1 MARLGTPWRFLR
13 QFAFVF
19 PARFPKKRATIA
31 AMAIPDISE
40 AIASSKI
47 SRRSLV
53 AGIAALGVHGLA
65 RNARAAGTPPLAERM
80 AAYAAALRYEDLDAA
95 TVERVKSHVIDVL
108 GCGIGAFD
116 ERAVRICREI
126 AQSVQGPA
134 TIIGTARK
142 TSPDLAAFANGA
154 AGRYFDL
161 NDIYVGKMTCHPS
174 DQIAPCFSVAEAER
188 AGGHDLITAIA
199 LAYEINCRLVD
210 AVDITARGWDSPV
223 FSLPAV
229 ALAAGKLMK
238 LDVAKLTEAVNLAI
252 NDHIS
257 TGQTRRQVLSDWK
270 GLSDGEASRN
280 AVFAAM
286 LARGGL
292 TGPTPIFEG
301 TLGVFKQISGEA
313 NIDVAKFGGHGNP
326 FRINQCGMKSY
337 PAVVF
342 TQTAIA
348 AAMAIA
354 DEVTVVETKKGA
366 PDKAAALERIASI
379 EIATSKRG
387 LVQTG
392 TDREKWAPA
401 TRETADHSMPYI
413 TARAMFDGD
422 ITNDSYA
429 PAKLKEPRI
438 LAFMQKITV
447 AEDPVLTARTG
458 GAVPTR
464 ITAILAD
471 GKRVSREV
479 NDIPGFAAKPM
490 QRPDIDRKFRGNIG
504 KRWPREKT
512 DAVLQ
517 SLWALENTRDI
528 GALLATLKV

>member
-1 MARLGTPWRFLR
+1 MAMLTIS
-13 QFAFVF
+13 
-19 PARFPKKRATIA
+19 RAGGGNR
-31 AMAIPDISE
+31 
-40 AIASSKI
+40 I
-47 SRRSLV
+47 SRRSII
-53 AGIAALGVHGLA
+53 AGIAALGVHGSG
-65 RNARAAGTPPLAERM
+65 RNARADEARPLAERM
-80 AAYAAALRYEDLDAA
+80 AAYAAGLRYQDLDAA
-95 TVERVKSHVIDVL
+95 TIERVKAHVIDVL
-108 GCGIGAFD
+108 GCGIAAFD

-126 AQSVQGPA
+126 AQSVQGAA

-154 AGRYFDL
+154 AGRYYDL

-174 DQIAPCFSVAEAER
+174 DQIAPCFSVAESER
-188 AGGHDLITAIA
+188 ASGQDLITAIA
-199 LAYEINCRLVD
+199 LAYEINCRLVE
-210 AVDITARGWDSPV
+210 ALDISSRGWDSPV

-238 LDVAKLTEAVNLAI
+238 LDTAKLTEAVNLAI

-301 TLGVFKQISGEA
+301 TLGVFKQVSGEA

-342 TQTAIA
+342 TQTAIV
-348 AAMAIA
+348 AAMGIA
-354 DEVTVVETKKGA
+354 DEVTKGA
-366 PDKAAALERIASI
+366 TDKAAALERIAAI
-379 EIATSKRG
+379 EIATSQRG

-422 ITNDSYA
+422 ITNDTYA

-479 NDIPGFAAKPM
+479 NDIPGFAAQPM
-490 QRPDIDRKFRGNIG
+490 QKPDVDRKFRGNIG

-517 SLWALENTRDI
+517 SLWTLESTQDI
-528 GALLATLKV
+528 GGLLAKLTV

>member
-1 MARLGTPWRFLR
+1 MSN
-13 QFAFVF
+13 VIDS
-19 PARFPKKRATIA
+19 K
-31 AMAIPDISE
+31 
-40 AIASSKI
+40 KI
-47 SRRSLV
+47 SRRNIV
-53 AGIAALGVHGLA
+53 AGIAALGIYGFA
-65 RNARAAGTPPLAERM
+65 RNARAAETRPLAERL
-80 AAYAAALRYEDLDAA
+80 AAYAAVLRYEDLDAA
-95 TVERVKSHVIDVL
+95 TIERVKSHVIDTL
-108 GCGIGAFD
+108 GCGIAAFD
-116 ERAVRICREI
+116 ERPVRVCRDI
-126 AQSVQGPA
+126 AQSVQGPS
-134 TIIGTARK
+134 TIIGT
-142 TSPDLAAFANGA
+142 TS
-154 AGRYFDL
+154 
-161 NDIYVGKMTCHPS
+161 HPS
-174 DQIAPCFSVAEAER
+174 DHIAPCFAVAESER
-188 AGGHDLITAIA
+188 ARGHDLITAIA

-210 AVDITARGWDSPV
+210 ALDISSRGWDSPV

-238 LDVAKLTEAVNLAI
+238 LDAAKLTEAVNLAI

-257 TGQTRRQVLSDWK
+257 MGQTRRQVLSDWK
-270 GLSDGEASRN
+270 GLADGEASRN

-301 TLGVFKQISGEA
+301 TLGLFKQVSGEA
-313 NIDVAKFGGHGNP
+313 SIDVAKFGGHGNP
-326 FRINQCGMKSY
+326 FRINQCGMKAY

-342 TQTAIA
+342 TQTAIVA
-348 AAMAIA
+348 ATGIA
-354 DEVTVVETKKGA
+354 DEVTKGA

-401 TRETADHSMPYI
+401 TRDTADHSMPYI

-438 LAFMQKITV
+438 LAFMQKIRV

-471 GKRVSREV
+471 GQRVSREV
-479 NDIPGFAAKPM
+479 NDIPGFAGKPM

-517 SLWALENTRDI
+517 SLWVLENTQDI
-528 GALLATLKV
+528 GALLATLTV

>member
-1 MARLGTPWRFLR
+1 MSD
-13 QFAFVF
+13 
-19 PARFPKKRATIA
+19 
-31 AMAIPDISE
+31 AIDGK
-40 AIASSKI
+40 KI
-47 SRRSLV
+47 SRRSIV
-53 AGIAALGVHGLA
+53 AGIAALGVYGLA
-65 RNARAAGTPPLAERM
+65 RNARAAETRPLAERM
-80 AAYAAALRYEDLDAA
+80 AVYAAALRYEDLDAA
-95 TVERVKSHVIDVL
+95 TIERVKSHVIDVL
-108 GCGIGAFD
+108 GGAIGASD
-116 ERAVRICREI
+116 ERAGRICREI
-126 AQSVQGPA
+126 AQSVQGAA

-142 TSPDLAAFANGA
+142 PSPDLAAFANGA
-154 AGRYFDL
+154 AGRYYDL
-161 NDIYVGKMTCHPS
+161 NDIYVGRTTTHPS
-174 DQIAPCFSVAEAER
+174 DQIAPCFAVAESER
-188 AGGHDLITAIA
+188 ASGHDLITAIA

-210 AVDITARGWDSPV
+210 ALDISSRGGDSPV

-229 ALAAGKLMK
+229 ALAVGKLMK
-238 LDVAKLTEAVNLAI
+238 LDAAKLTEAVNLAI

-257 TGQTRRQVLSDWK
+257 MGQTRRQVLSDWK
-270 GLSDGEASRN
+270 GLADGEASRN

-301 TLGVFKQISGEA
+301 TLGLFQQVSGEA
-313 NIDVAKFGGHGNP
+313 SIDVAKFGGHGNP
-326 FRINQCGMKSY
+326 FRINQCGMKAY

-342 TQTAIA
+342 TQTAIVA
-348 AAMAIA
+348 ATAIA
-354 DEVTVVETKKGA
+354 DEVTKGP
-366 PDKAAALERIASI
+366 PDKAAALERIVSI

-387 LVQTG
+387 RVQTG

-401 TRETADHSMPYI
+401 TRDTADHSMPYI

-464 ITAILAD
+464 ITAILAN
-471 GKRVSREV
+471 GQRVSREV
-479 NDIPGFAAKPM
+479 NDIPGFAGRPM

-504 KRWPREKT
+504 NRWPREKT

-517 SLWALENTRDI
+517 SLWVLENTQDI
-528 GALLATLKV
+528 GALLAALTV

>member
-1 MARLGTPWRFLR
+1 MPCSLTRFRHNCTVGRLTPSCSAMDTLSW
-13 QFAFVF
+13 
-19 PARFPKKRATIA
+19 PARAPKIIRQRSATCCGVPYDDSHFSSCVRSAGSNWIA
-31 AMAIPDISE
+31 MLVFGMSE
-40 AIASSKI
+40 IIATT
-47 SRRSLV
+47 
-53 AGIAALGVHGLA
+53 G
-65 RNARAAGTPPLAERM
+65 NA
-80 AAYAAALRYEDLDAA
+80 
-95 TVERVKSHVIDVL
+95 VKLFKGHY
-108 GCGIGAFD
+108 
-116 ERAVRICREI
+116 
-126 AQSVQGPA
+126 
-134 TIIGTARK
+134 
-142 TSPDLAAFANGA
+142 TSIQQD
-154 AGRYFDL
+154 
-161 NDIYVGKMTCHPS
+161 
-174 DQIAPCFSVAEAER
+174 
-188 AGGHDLITAIA
+188 
-199 LAYEINCRLVD
+199 EINCRLVD
-210 AVDITARGWDSPV
+210 ALDISSRGWDSPV

-238 LDVAKLTEAVNLAI
+238 LDAAKLTEAVNLAI

-257 TGQTRRQVLSDWK
+257 MGQTRRQVLSDWK
-270 GLSDGEASRN
+270 GLADGEASRN

-301 TLGVFKQISGEA
+301 TLGLFKQVSGEA
-313 NIDVAKFGGHGNP
+313 SIDVAKFGGHRNP
-326 FRINQCGMKSY
+326 FRINQCGMKAY

-342 TQTAIA
+342 TQTAIVA
-348 AAMAIA
+348 ATAIA
-354 DEVTVVETKKGA
+354 AEVTRGA
-366 PDKAAALERIASI
+366 PVGYDRAAALERIASI
-379 EIATSKRG
+379 EIATSRRG

-392 TDREKWAPA
+392 TDREKWAPV
-401 TRETADHSMPYI
+401 TRDTADHSMPYI

-471 GKRVSREV
+471 GQRVSREV
-479 NDIPGFAAKPM
+479 NDIPGFAGRPM

-512 DAVLQ
+512 DAALQ
-517 SLWALENTRDI
+517 SLWVLENTQDI
-528 GALLATLKV
+528 GALLAALTV

>member
-1 MARLGTPWRFLR
+1 MATYTMPE
-13 QFAFVF
+13 
-19 PARFPKKRATIA
+19 
-31 AMAIPDISE
+31 AIPST
-40 AIASSKI
+40 KM
-47 SRRSLV
+47 SRRGLV
-53 AGIAALGVHGLA
+53 AGIAALGVHRLA
-65 RNARAAGTPPLAERM
+65 RNARAAETRPLAERM
-80 AAYAAALRYEDLDAA
+80 AAYAASLRYEDLDAA
-95 TVERVKSHVIDVL
+95 TIERVKSHVIDVL
-108 GCGIGAFD
+108 GCGISAFD
-116 ERAVRICREI
+116 ERPVRACREI
-126 AQSVQGPA
+126 ALSVQGPA
-134 TIIGTARK
+134 TIVGTARK

-154 AGRYFDL
+154 AGRYYDL
-161 NDIYVGKMTCHPS
+161 NDIYVGRMTSHPS
-174 DQIAPCFSVAEAER
+174 DSIAPCFAVAESER

-199 LAYEINCRLVD
+199 LAYEIACRLVD
-210 AVDITARGWDSPV
+210 ALDISSRGWDSPV

-238 LDVAKLTEAVNLAI
+238 LDAAKLTQAVNLAI

-257 TGQTRRQVLSDWK
+257 MGQTRRQVLSDWK
-270 GLSDGEASRN
+270 GLADGEASRN

-301 TLGVFKQISGEA
+301 TLGVFKQVSGEA
-313 NIDVAKFGGHGNP
+313 NIDVGKFGGHGNP
-326 FRINQCGMKSY
+326 FRVNQCGMKAY

-342 TQTAIA
+342 TQTAIVA
-348 AAMAIA
+348 AKAIA
-354 DEVTVVETKKGA
+354 DEVAAGEGNKGA
-366 PDKAAALERIASI
+366 PDKAAALERIVSI

-392 TDREKWAPA
+392 TDREKWAPT
-401 TRETADHSMPYI
+401 TRDTADHSMPYI

-422 ITNDSYA
+422 ITNDTYA
-429 PAKLKEPRI
+429 PAKLTEPRI
-438 LAFMQKITV
+438 LAFMRKITV

-471 GKRVSREV
+471 GRRVTREV
-479 NDIPGFAAKPM
+479 NDIPGFAGKPM

-512 DAVLQ
+512 DAVLE
-517 SLWALENTRDI
+517 SLWALENAQDI
-528 GALLATLKV
+528 GALLARLTV

>member
-1 MARLGTPWRFLR
+1 MSD
-13 QFAFVF
+13 
-19 PARFPKKRATIA
+19 
-31 AMAIPDISE
+31 AIDSK
-40 AIASSKI
+40 KI
-47 SRRSLV
+47 SRRSIV
-53 AGIAALGVHGLA
+53 AGIAALGVYGFA
-65 RNARAAGTPPLAERM
+65 RNARAAETRPLAERL
-80 AAYAAALRYEDLDAA
+80 AAYAAALRYEDLDPA
-95 TVERVKSHVIDVL
+95 TVERVKSHVIDTL
-108 GCGIGAFD
+108 GCGIAAFD
-116 ERAVRICREI
+116 ERPVRVCREI

-142 TSPDLAAFANGA
+142 TSPDLAAFANGS
-154 AGRYFDL
+154 AGRYYDL
-161 NDIYVGKMTCHPS
+161 NDIYVGRMTCHPS
-174 DQIAPCFSVAEAER
+174 DQIAPCFAVAESER
-188 AGGHDLITAIA
+188 ASGHDLITAIA

-210 AVDITARGWDSPV
+210 ALDISSRGWDSPV

-238 LDVAKLTEAVNLAI
+238 LDAAKLTEAVNLAI

-257 TGQTRRQVLSDWK
+257 MGQTRRQVLSDWK
-270 GLSDGEASRN
+270 GLADGEASRN

-301 TLGVFKQISGEA
+301 TLGLFKQVSGEA
-313 NIDVAKFGGHGNP
+313 SIDVAKFGGHGNP
-326 FRINQCGMKSY
+326 FRINQCGMKAY

-342 TQTAIA
+342 TQTAIVA
-348 AAMAIA
+348 ATAIA
-354 DEVTVVETKKGA
+354 DEVTKGA
-366 PDKAAALERIASI
+366 PDKATALERIASI
-379 EIATSKRG
+379 EIATSRRG

-392 TDREKWAPA
+392 TDREKWAPV
-401 TRETADHSMPYI
+401 TRDTADHSMPYI

-471 GKRVSREV
+471 GQRVSREV
-479 NDIPGFAAKPM
+479 NDIPGFAGRPM

-504 KRWPREKT
+504 KRWPRQKT
-512 DAVLQ
+512 DAALQ
-517 SLWALENTRDI
+517 SLWVLENTQDI
-528 GALLATLKV
+528 GALLAALTV

>member
-1 MARLGTPWRFLR
+1 MAMLTMSLAGGGNR
-13 QFAFVF
+13 
-19 PARFPKKRATIA
+19 
-31 AMAIPDISE
+31 
-40 AIASSKI
+40 I
-47 SRRSLV
+47 SRRSII
-53 AGIAALGVHGLA
+53 AGIAALGVHGLG
-65 RNARAAGTPPLAERM
+65 RNARADEARPLAERM
-80 AAYAAALRYEDLDAA
+80 AAYAAALRYQDLDAA
-95 TVERVKSHVIDVL
+95 TIERVKAHVIDVL
-108 GCGIGAFD
+108 GCGIAAFD

-126 AQSVQGPA
+126 AQSVQGAA

-154 AGRYFDL
+154 AGRYYDL

-174 DQIAPCFSVAEAER
+174 DQIAPCFAVAESER
-188 AGGHDLITAIA
+188 ASGQDLITAIA
-199 LAYEINCRLVD
+199 LAYEINCRLVE
-210 AVDITARGWDSPV
+210 ALDISSRGWDSPV

-238 LDVAKLTEAVNLAI
+238 LDTAKLTEAVNLAI

-301 TLGVFKQISGEA
+301 TLGVFKQVSGEA

-342 TQTAIA
+342 TQTAIV
-348 AAMAIA
+348 AAMGIA
-354 DEVTVVETKKGA
+354 DEVTKGA
-366 PDKAAALERIASI
+366 PDKAAALERIAAI
-379 EIATSKRG
+379 EIATSQRG

-422 ITNDSYA
+422 ITNDTYA

-479 NDIPGFAAKPM
+479 NDIPGFAAQPM
-490 QRPDIDRKFRGNIG
+490 QKPDVDRKFRGNIG

-517 SLWALENTRDI
+517 SLWTLESTQDI
-528 GALLATLKV
+528 GGLLAKLTV

>member
-1 MARLGTPWRFLR
+1 M
-13 QFAFVF
+13 
-19 PARFPKKRATIA
+19 
-31 AMAIPDISE
+31 SE
-40 AIASSKI
+40 AIDSQKI
-47 SRRSLV
+47 SRRGLI
-53 AGIAALGVHGLA
+53 AGIAALGWHGF
-65 RNARAAGTPPLAERM
+65 ARAVRAAEARPLAERL
-80 AAYAAALRYEDLDAA
+80 AAYAASLRYEDLDAA
-95 TVERVKSHVIDVL
+95 TIERVKSHVIDVL
-108 GCGIGAFD
+108 GCGIAAFD
-116 ERAVRICREI
+116 ERPVRVCREI
-126 AQSVQGPA
+126 ALNVQGAA

-154 AGRYFDL
+154 AGRYYDL
-161 NDIYVGKMTCHPS
+161 NDIYVGRMTSHPS
-174 DQIAPCFSVAEAER
+174 DYIAPCFAVAESER
-188 AGGHDLITAIA
+188 ASGHDLITAIA
-199 LAYEINCRLVD
+199 LAYEIGCRLVD
-210 AVDITARGWDSPV
+210 ALDISSRGWDSPV

-238 LDVAKLTEAVNLAI
+238 LDAAKLTEAINLAI

-257 TGQTRRQVLSDWK
+257 MGQTRRQVLSDWK
-270 GLSDGEASRN
+270 GLADGEASRN

-301 TLGVFKQISGEA
+301 TLGLFKQVSGEA
-313 NIDVAKFGGHGNP
+313 NIDIAKFGGHGNP
-326 FRINQCGMKSY
+326 YRINQCGMKAY

-342 TQTAIA
+342 TQTAIVA
-348 AAMAIA
+348 ATAIA
-354 DEVTVVETKKGA
+354 DEVTKGA

-401 TRETADHSMPYI
+401 TRDTADHSMPYI

-429 PAKLKEPRI
+429 PAKLEEPRI

-471 GKRVSREV
+471 GQRVSREV

-504 KRWPREKT
+504 RRWPREKT

-517 SLWALENTRDI
+517 SLWVLESTQDI
-528 GALLATLKV
+528 GALLATLTV

>member
-1 MARLGTPWRFLR
+1 
-13 QFAFVF
+13 
-19 PARFPKKRATIA
+19 
-31 AMAIPDISE
+31 MAIPTISE
-40 AIASSKI
+40 AIDSQRI
-47 SRRSLV
+47 SRRGIV
-53 AGIAALGVHGLA
+53 AGIAALSLHGFA
-65 RNARAAGTPPLAERM
+65 RTARAAEARPLAERL
-80 AAYAAALRYEDLDAA
+80 AAYAASLRYEDLDAA
-95 TVERVKSHVIDVL
+95 TIERVKSHVIDTL
-108 GCGIGAFD
+108 GCGIAAFD
-116 ERAVRICREI
+116 ERAVRVCRDI
-126 AQSVQGPA
+126 ADSVQGAA
-134 TIIGTARK
+134 TIIGTTRK
-142 TSPDLAAFANGA
+142 TSPDLAAFANGV
-154 AGRYFDL
+154 AGRYYDL
-161 NDIYVGKMTCHPS
+161 NDIYVGRMTCHPS
-174 DQIAPCFSVAEAER
+174 DQIAPCFAVAESER
-188 AGGHDLITAIA
+188 ASGHDLITAIA

-210 AVDITARGWDSPV
+210 ALDISSRGWDSPV

-229 ALAAGKLMK
+229 ALAVGKLMK

-257 TGQTRRQVLSDWK
+257 MGQTRRQVLSDWK
-270 GLSDGEASRN
+270 GLADGEATRN
-280 AVFAAM
+280 AVFAAT

-301 TLGVFKQISGEA
+301 TLGLFKQVSGEA

-326 FRINQCGMKSY
+326 FRINQCGIKAY

-342 TQTAIA
+342 TQTAIVA
-348 AAMAIA
+348 ATAIA
-354 DEVTVVETKKGA
+354 DEVTKGA
-366 PDKAAALERIASI
+366 PDKTAALERIASI

-413 TARAMFDGD
+413 TTRAMFDGD
-422 ITNDSYA
+422 ITNDSYT

-471 GKRVSREV
+471 GQRVSREV
-479 NDIPGFAAKPM
+479 NDIPGFAGKPM

-517 SLWALENTRDI
+517 SLWVLENTQEM
-528 GALLATLKV
+528 GALLATLTV